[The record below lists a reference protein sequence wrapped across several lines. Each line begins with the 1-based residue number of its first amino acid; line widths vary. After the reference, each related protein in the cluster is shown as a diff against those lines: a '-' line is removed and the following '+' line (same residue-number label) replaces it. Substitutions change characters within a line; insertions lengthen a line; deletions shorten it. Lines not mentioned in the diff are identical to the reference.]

1 MGAFE
6 LNVKPNAKRRT
17 PSSAAD
23 RLIAVVAD
31 ASSEEVVRNLLLDQG
46 IANAHVARGTIDD
59 AVELMRNVGHSPRHL
74 LVDVSGSSMPVSD
87 LMRLAEV
94 VDPSVTVVVTGER
107 NDVGLFRSLLRMG
120 VQDYLVKPLTVE
132 LVQRALASTDPA
144 ASART
149 GKAIGFIG
157 ARGGVGVTTI
167 ATALAR
173 HLADKTRR
181 RIAYVDLDVN
191 GGAAASMLG
200 VTPNNGLAELVQN
213 TERLDQQLINQAVVA
228 QSDRLFVLA
237 SELAYDQNLALRAGA
252 VTELITALKR
262 HFHYVVLD
270 VPRRAGSVADEALD
284 ACETVHVVADRSVHA
299 ARETARLCRFAEGR
313 PGNALISV
321 LLNNA
326 QQPVRGRVAPADFV
340 HALGRA
346 SVHEFPYEPHT
357 LALAENLG
365 EALADTRQSAF
376 ARAVVSLADSIT
388 GGDAPSAANEPWHAR
403 FLRRRKA
410 G

>member
-6 LNVKPNAKRRT
+6 LRSANRRAPPLAT
-17 PSSAAD
+17 D
-23 RLIAVVAD
+23 RIIAVLGD
-31 ASSEEVVRNLLLDQG
+31 PSSEEVVKNLMRDQV
-46 IANAHVARGTIDD
+46 IANAHVARGAIDD
-59 AVELMRNVGHSPRHL
+59 AIELMRKLPQSPRHL
-74 LVDVSGSSMPVSD
+74 LVDVSGSAMPISD

-94 VDPSVTVVVTGER
+94 VDPSVSVVVIGEH

-132 LVQRALASTDPA
+132 LVQRALAASDPT
-144 ASART
+144 ASARA

-181 RIAYVDLDVN
+181 RIAYVDLDLH
-191 GGAAASMLG
+191 GGAGASMLG
-200 VTPNNGLAELVQN
+200 IDANNGLAELMQN
-213 TERLDQQLINQAVVA
+213 THRLDPQLIHQTAVA
-228 QSDRLFVLA
+228 QSDRLFVFSA
-237 SELAYDQNLALRAGA
+237 EMPYEQPLALRAGTVA
-252 VTELITALKR
+252 ELVAALKR

-270 VPRRAGSVADEALD
+270 LPLRTGGFVDETLD
-284 ACETVHVVADRSVHA
+284 ACETIHVVADRSVHA

-313 PGNALISV
+313 PADAAVSV

-326 QQPVRGRVAPADFV
+326 HQPVRGRVAQADFV

-346 SVHEFPYEPHT
+346 SVHEFPYEPQT
-357 LALAENLG
+357 LAVAQNLG
-365 EALADTRQSAF
+365 EAIGEGKHSAF
-376 ARAVVSLADSIT
+376 ARAVVSLADAIT
-388 GGDAPSAANEPWHAR
+388 GADAPMPAERSPWYAR
-403 FLRRRKA
+403 LLRKRRVA
-410 G
+410 

>member
-6 LNVKPNAKRRT
+6 FRSADRRAQPLAT
-17 PSSAAD
+17 D

-31 ASSEEVVRNLLLDQG
+31 ASSEEVVKNLMLDQG
-46 IANAHVARGTIDD
+46 IAHAYVARGSVEEAI
-59 AVELMRNVGHSPRHL
+59 ELMRGLPHSPRHL

-94 VDPSVTVVVTGER
+94 VDPSVSVVVIGDR
-107 NDVGLFRSLLRMG
+107 NDVGLFRSLLRLG

-132 LVQRALASTDPA
+132 LVQRALAAADP
-144 ASART
+144 SAQARA

-181 RIAYVDLDVN
+181 RIAYVDLDLH

-200 VTPNNGLAELVQN
+200 IASNQGLAELLQN
-213 TERLDQQLINQAVVA
+213 TQRLDQQLIQQTAVA
-228 QSDRLFVLA
+228 QSDRLFALCA
-237 SELAYDQNLALRAGA
+237 ELAYDQPLALRPGA
-252 VTELITALKR
+252 VGELVAALKR

-270 VPRRAGSVADEALD
+270 LPRRAGGFVDETLD
-284 ACETVHVVADRSVHA
+284 ACETIHVVADRSVHA

-313 PGNALISV
+313 PADAAVSV

-326 QQPVRGRVAPADFV
+326 QQPVHGRVANADFV

-346 SVHEFPYEPHT
+346 SVHEFPYEPQT
-357 LALAENLG
+357 LAVAENLG
-365 EALADTRQSAF
+365 EAIAEGKHSSF
-376 ARAVVSLADSIT
+376 ARAVAALAYAIT
-388 GGDAPSAANEPWHAR
+388 GSDAPAVAARAPWYAR
-403 FLRRRKA
+403 LARKRRVA
-410 G
+410 

>member
-6 LNVKPNAKRRT
+6 LRSANRRAQPLPT
-17 PSSAAD
+17 D
-23 RLIAVVAD
+23 RIVAVVAD
-31 ASSEEVVRNLLLDQG
+31 ASSEEVVKNLMLDQG
-46 IANAHVARGTIDD
+46 IANAYVTRGQIDD
-59 AVELMRNVGHSPRHL
+59 AIELMRGLGHSPRHL
-74 LVDVSGSSMPVSD
+74 LVDVSASSMPVSD

-94 VDPSVTVVVTGER
+94 VDPSVSVVVVGDR

-132 LVQRALASTDPA
+132 LVQRALTASDPS
-144 ASART
+144 ASARA

-181 RIAYVDLDVN
+181 RIAYVDLDLH

-200 VTPNNGLAELVQN
+200 IVSNNGLAELLQN
-213 TERLDQQLINQAVVA
+213 TQRLDQQLIHQTAVA
-228 QSDRLFVLA
+228 QSDRLFVLSA
-237 SELAYDQNLALRAGA
+237 ERPYEQPLALRPGT
-252 VTELITALKR
+252 VGELVAALKR

-270 VPRRAGSVADEALD
+270 LPQRAGGLVDESLD
-284 ACETVHVVADRSVHA
+284 ACETIHVVADRSVHA

-313 PGNALISV
+313 PADAAVSV

-326 QQPVRGRVAPADFV
+326 QQPVRGRVAQADFV

-346 SVHEFPYEPHT
+346 SVHEFPYEPQT
-357 LALAENLG
+357 LAVAENLG
-365 EALADTRQSAF
+365 EAIADGKHSAF
-376 ARAVVSLADSIT
+376 ARAVVALADAIT
-388 GGDAPSAANEPWHAR
+388 GADAPAVAAAAPWYAR
-403 FLRRRKA
+403 LLRKRSTP
-410 G
+410 

>member
-6 LNVKPNAKRRT
+6 LRSPNRR
-17 PSSAAD
+17 AAPQSTD
-23 RLIAVVAD
+23 RIVAVVGD
-31 ASSEEVVRNLLLDQG
+31 ASSEEVVKNLMLDQG
-46 IANAHVARGTIDD
+46 IAHAFVARGHIGD
-59 AVELMRNVGHSPRHL
+59 AIELMRGIGHSPRHL
-74 LVDVSGSSMPVSD
+74 LVDVSDSSMPVSD

-94 VDPSVTVVVTGER
+94 VDPSVNVVVVGDR

-120 VQDYLVKPLTVE
+120 VEDYLVKPLTVE
-132 LVQRALASTDPA
+132 LVQRALTASDPS
-144 ASART
+144 ASVRA

-181 RIAYVDLDVN
+181 RIAYVDLDLH

-200 VTPNNGLAELVQN
+200 ISSNNGLAELLQN
-213 TERLDQQLINQAVVA
+213 TQRLDQQLIHQTAVA
-228 QSDRLFVLA
+228 QSDRLSAFSAALPY
-237 SELAYDQNLALRAGA
+237 EQPLALRPGT
-252 VTELITALKR
+252 VGELVAALKH

-270 VPRRAGSVADEALD
+270 LPQRAGGFVEEALD
-284 ACETVHVVADRSVHA
+284 ACETIHVVSDRSVHA

-313 PGNALISV
+313 PADAAVSV

-326 QQPVRGRVAPADFV
+326 QQPVRGRVAQADFV

-346 SVHEFPYEPHT
+346 SVLDFPYEPQT

-365 EALADTRQSAF
+365 ESIADGKHSAF
-376 ARAVVSLADSIT
+376 ARAVVALADAIT
-388 GGDAPSAANEPWHAR
+388 GSDAPAVTARSPWYARLLPKRSAA
-403 FLRRRKA
+403 
-410 G
+410 

>member
-6 LNVKPNAKRRT
+6 LRSANRRAQPLAT
-17 PSSAAD
+17 D
-23 RLIAVVAD
+23 RIVAVVAD
-31 ASSEEVVRNLLLDQG
+31 ASSEEVIKNLMLDQG
-46 IANAHVARGTIDD
+46 IGHAYVARGGIDD
-59 AVELMRNVGHSPRHL
+59 AIELMRGLPHSPRHL
-74 LVDVSGSSMPVSD
+74 LVDVSGASMPVSE

-94 VDPSVTVVVTGER
+94 VDPSVSVVVVGDR

-132 LVQRALASTDPA
+132 LVQRAMA
-144 ASART
+144 ASDPSTSARA

-157 ARGGVGVTTI
+157 SRGGVGVTTI

-181 RIAYVDLDVN
+181 RIAYVDLDLH

-200 VTPNNGLAELVQN
+200 IVAGNGLAELLQN
-213 TERLDQQLINQAVVA
+213 THRLDQQIIHQTAVA
-228 QSDRLFVLA
+228 QSDRLYVFA
-237 SELAYDQNLALRAGA
+237 AELPYEQPLALRTGTVA
-252 VTELITALKR
+252 ELVAALKH

-270 VPRRAGSVADEALD
+270 VPQRAGGFVDETLD
-284 ACETVHVVADRSVHA
+284 ACETIHVVADRSVHA

-313 PGNALISV
+313 PADAAVSV

-326 QQPVRGRVAPADFV
+326 QQPVRGRVAEADFV

-346 SVHEFPYEPHT
+346 SVHEFPYEPQT
-357 LALAENLG
+357 LAVAENLG
-365 EALADTRQSAF
+365 EAIGEGKHSPF
-376 ARAVVSLADSIT
+376 ARAVVSLADAIT
-388 GGDAPSAANEPWHAR
+388 GSEAPDVVAHRPWYARLLRKRSAA
-403 FLRRRKA
+403 
-410 G
+410 

>member
-6 LNVKPNAKRRT
+6 LRSASRRAQPLAT
-17 PSSAAD
+17 D
-23 RLIAVVAD
+23 RIIAVVAD
-31 ASSEEVVRNLLLDQG
+31 ASSEEVVKNLMRDQG
-46 IANAHVARGTIDD
+46 IAHAYVMRGAIDE
-59 AVELMRNVGHSPRHL
+59 AIELMRGLPHSPRHM
-74 LVDVSGSSMPVSD
+74 LVDVSGSAMPVSD

-94 VDPSVTVVVTGER
+94 VDPSVSVVVIGDR

-132 LVQRALASTDPA
+132 LVQRALAAADPS
-144 ASART
+144 ASARA

-181 RIAYVDLDVN
+181 RIAYVDLDLH

-200 VTPNNGLAELVQN
+200 IVSNNGLAELLQN
-213 TERLDQQLINQAVVA
+213 TQRLDQQLIHQTVVA
-228 QSDRLFVLA
+228 QSDRLFVLGA
-237 SELAYDQNLALRAGA
+237 ELAYDQPLPLRPGT
-252 VTELITALKR
+252 VGELVAALKR

-270 VPRRAGSVADEALD
+270 LPQRAGGVVDETLD
-284 ACETVHVVADRSVHA
+284 ACETIHVVADRSVHA

-313 PGNALISV
+313 PADAAVSV

-326 QQPVRGRVAPADFV
+326 QQPVRGRVAQSDFV

-357 LALAENLG
+357 LAVAENLG
-365 EALADTRQSAF
+365 EAIEEGKHSSF
-376 ARAVVSLADSIT
+376 ARAVAALADAIT
-388 GGDAPSAANEPWHAR
+388 GSDTPAVAKRAPWYAR
-403 FLRRRKA
+403 MLRKRSTA
-410 G
+410 